1 MALSSDQTLRPSNHR
16 KTSLSVKNFPPVH
29 PTPYPPQPLPALQAK
44 QYFKL
49 TKTINNAE
57 YNVPKNSPSIKQHH
71 PVTRCPSKS
80 KIRNF
85 LNLRCPKCPSPSNR
99 KNGHSPTNSH
109 ESRSPQTFKNVNKQ
123 NVNKLNPFKS
133 MKGPCVLIKHALQ
146 FMRRCKRQNSTL
158 VANPQSC

>member
-85 LNLRCPKCPSPSNR
+85 LNLRCPKCPSHS
-99 KNGHSPTNSH
+99 NGHFGHPLTKNSPSLTKLITNASNFLVQNNRIM
-109 ESRSPQTFKNVNKQ
+109 EKQKGKEVNQ
-123 NVNKLNPFKS
+123 
-133 MKGPCVLIKHALQ
+133 
-146 FMRRCKRQNSTL
+146 
-158 VANPQSC
+158 